1 MAFFRNGIKVGDK
14 PMICKH
20 CGRSYSSKK
29 YTSKYC
35 KDPECIRDRNKKRT
49 AKHQCPVCNKMFI
62 AGRMQH
68 YCSKECKSIG
78 IKQKMNASY
87 KKG

>member
-1 MAFFRNGIKVGDK
+1 MAFFRKWYKRGDK

-20 CGRSYSSKK
+20 CGRSYSSRK

-35 KDPECIRDRNKKRT
+35 KNPDCIRERNKLRT
-49 AKHQCPVCNKMFI
+49 KKHICPVCGKEFI

-78 IKQKMNASY
+78 IKAKMNASY
-87 KKG
+87 K